1 MCIAKS
7 DTATTDGVFP
17 LLDFCVDA
25 DNFVDII
32 STASIPAIDGAYASA
47 IELLIN
53 DTVVFKDSKTTVPAD
68 GEDVSFVIFYKDV
81 AIDFGGSGVSNYKLN
96 IIYQSEVNDGSC
108 LLVQEKSASVGYRVY
123 APGFPVDNTI
133 VDFSA
138 AAGGDW

>member
-7 DTATTDGVFP
+7 DTAVTDGVFP

-53 DTVVFKDSKTTVPAD
+53 DIVVFTDTKASVPYI
-68 GEDVSFVIFYKDV
+68 GED
-81 AIDFGGSGVSNYKLN
+81 
-96 IIYQSEVNDGSC
+96 
-108 LLVQEKSASVGYRVY
+108 
-123 APGFPVDNTI
+123 
-133 VDFSA
+133 
-138 AAGGDW
+138 